1 MSGYTRP
8 SPLTPAHVL
17 DRFASGNET
26 LDAWLHRRSLKNESS
41 GASRTF
47 VTCAT
52 EAADAVVGYYT
63 LTASAV
69 AVARAPGA
77 VRRNM
82 PDPVPVVLLGRLAV
96 DRRHQ
101 GAGLGASLLQDAVR
115 RVVGVGDI
123 IGVRA
128 LLVHAIDEP
137 AAAFYRRF
145 GFVESPFDG
154 QTLFLSMTA
163 IRASVETAGP

>member
-17 DRFASGNET
+17 DRFASGNDT
-26 LDAWLHRRSLKNESS
+26 LDSWLHRRALKNESS

-47 VTCAT
+47 VTCTT
-52 EAADAVVGYYT
+52 EPADAVVGYYT
-63 LTASAV
+63 LAASAV
-69 AVARAPGA
+69 ALAQAPGP

-82 PDPVPVVLLGRLAV
+82 PDPIPVVLLGRLAV

-115 RVVGVGDI
+115 RVVGVGHM

-137 AAAFYRRF
+137 AAAFYRHF
-145 GFVESPFDG
+145 GFVESTLDE
-154 QTLFLSMTA
+154 QTLFLPMETV
-163 IRASVETAGP
+163 RASVETAGP